1 MQQGGIFQYLWVFFL
16 LQLRR
21 DEFFSFSCR
30 CWHRAVCHRDARSTG
45 RCRTRACAATG
56 RLRPT
61 PARAVRCSIK
71 PCPTTSCS
79 APHHLTTARSLLA
92 WSTTRARPTCAVSAN
107 TPQSVY
113 LLTISTF
120 CLVATTNIRAFTG
133 FYAIQKH
140 YTLCFSTLLY
150 K

>member
-1 MQQGGIFQYLWVFFL
+1 MHATGGDFPVLALFFFL
-16 LQLRR
+16 LQLCR

-45 RCRTRACAATG
+45 RCRTRACAATE

-61 PARAVRCSIK
+61 PAHTVPCSSK

-79 APHHLTTARSLLA
+79 APRHLTTARCLLA
-92 WSTTRARPTCAVSAN
+92 WSTTRERPTCAVSAN
-107 TPQSVY
+107 TPQSV
-113 LLTISTF
+113 STF
-120 CLVATTNIRAFTG
+120 CLVATTNLRVFTG
-133 FYAIQKH
+133 FHAIQKH
-140 YTLCFSTLLY
+140 YKLWFSTLLY